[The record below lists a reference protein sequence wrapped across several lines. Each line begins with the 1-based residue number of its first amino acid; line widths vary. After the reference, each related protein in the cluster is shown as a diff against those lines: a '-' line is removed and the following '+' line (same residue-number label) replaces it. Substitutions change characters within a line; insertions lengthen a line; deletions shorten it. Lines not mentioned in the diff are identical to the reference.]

1 MVRDFYST
9 RDCPNTR
16 NTAQQHTLTTHDF
29 GALWRVPLDFQLRFF
44 FDFSINV
51 LYYYCCSFFPS
62 CLFVSFLFFVSRF
75 CSELEV
81 ELVFLLDFLGWV
93 SRLEEGSCGAKP
105 SPAQLSEAKHS
116 RQSITNHL
124 IQSRVILVPA
134 FVQYR
139 KRLLRFWRSITN
151 MLAVNYNNLN
161 LEFHLDWIKPVI
173 VCRSLGYLIST
184 VPRR

>member
-1 MVRDFYST
+1 MTVQTPETPRS
-9 RDCPNTR
+9 NTHS
-16 NTAQQHTLTTHDF
+16 QLTTL
-29 GALWRVPLDFQLRFF
+29 ALSGVCLSIFNSVFL
-44 FDFSINV
+44 DFSINV
-51 LYYYCCSFFPS
+51 VYYFIAVLFFLLVFLS
-62 CLFVSFLFFVSRF
+62 VFCFLFFVSRF

>member
-1 MVRDFYST
+1 MFII
-9 RDCPNTR
+9 
-16 NTAQQHTLTTHDF
+16 L
-29 GALWRVPLDFQLRFF
+29 LLFF
-44 FDFSINV
+44 F
-51 LYYYCCSFFPS
+51 SFLSF
-62 CLFVSFLFFVSRF
+62 CQFFVFCFLFFVSRF

-139 KRLLRFWRSITN
+139 KRLLSFWRSITN

>member
-1 MVRDFYST
+1 MTVQTPATPRS
-9 RDCPNTR
+9 NTHS
-16 NTAQQHTLTTHDF
+16 QLTTL
-29 GALWRVPLDFQLRFF
+29 ALSGVCLSIFNSVFF
-44 FDFSINV
+44 LIFLLTFFIIIAV
-51 LYYYCCSFFPS
+51 LFFLLVFLS
-62 CLFVSFLFFVSRF
+62 VFSFLFFVSRF